1 MSMQKLRLVGCKRYN
16 FKGELYEE
24 GKVYMVGDAKAT
36 LMLRKEDEFGRPY
49 FAPYVAPAKTANQR
63 IAEAAAAAALKAAEE
78 ASRFEEE
85 IVVREDGSETVE
97 LVEAKDPDAA
107 IEVDT
112 DDDPDLDEDDE
123 VNGEE
128 FVEDRDDGTA
138 VQV

>member
-1 MSMQKLRLVGCKRYN
+1 MSMQKLRLVGCERYN
-16 FKGELYEE
+16 FKGELYEK

-49 FAPYVAPAKTANQR
+49 FAPYVAPAKTATQR
-63 IAEAAAAAALKAAEE
+63 IAEAAAAAAIKAATE
-78 ASRFEEE
+78 AARFEEE

-97 LVEAKDPDAA
+97 LVEATDPDAA

-112 DDDPDLDEDDE
+112 DDDPDLDEEDE
-123 VNGEE
+123 VSSEE
-128 FVEDRDDGTA
+128 VSEDRDDGTA